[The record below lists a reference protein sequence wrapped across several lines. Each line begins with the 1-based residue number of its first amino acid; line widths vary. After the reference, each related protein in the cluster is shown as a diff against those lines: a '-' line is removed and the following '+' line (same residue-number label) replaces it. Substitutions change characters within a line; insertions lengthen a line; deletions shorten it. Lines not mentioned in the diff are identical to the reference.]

1 MNVGRPIFA
10 QIMEWLPLHEFRK
23 CVARYKG
30 DHRVHSL
37 SCLDQFYCMSFAQ
50 LSFRESLRD
59 IEACLRGAPTKL
71 YHLGIRGRVSR
82 STLADANEARDC
94 RIYADLA
101 QVLMQTARRLYANDE
116 WALTLKRAVY
126 AFDSSVI
133 ELSLRM
139 FPWARYKP
147 HASGVKLHALLNVA
161 THIPTFAR
169 ITRAKIHDVNLLD
182 DLPVEPGAVYVLD
195 RGYVDYKRLF
205 RISQNRAFFVTRP
218 KKSFRFRRTQ
228 SHPIDRSK
236 GVRLDQTVRLV
247 SFYPAK
253 NYPDSLRR
261 IRYTDVERNKQL
273 TFITNNFTWAAATIA
288 DLYKSRWEVELFFK
302 WLKQHLRIKAFF
314 GTSENAVKTQ
324 IWIALC
330 VYLILAIMKKELA
343 LPHSLHTLSQ
353 IFSVNLFEKT
363 PLQQLLAEATC
374 TQIDDQLHKSGT
386 LFDF

>member
-1 MNVGRPIFA
+1 MNAGRPIFA
-10 QIMEWLPLHEFRK
+10 QIMDWFPMHEFRK
-23 CVARYKG
+23 CVARYDG
-30 DHRVHSL
+30 DRRVRTL

-59 IEACLRGAPTKL
+59 IEACLRGAPSKL

-82 STLADANEARDC
+82 STLADANEKRDS
-94 RIYADLA
+94 RIYADIA
-101 QVLMQTARRLYANDE
+101 QALMQTARRLYKDDE
-116 WALTLKRAVY
+116 WALNLTRAVY

-139 FPWARYKP
+139 FPWAEYKP
-147 HASGVKLHALLNVA
+147 YASGVKLHTLLNVA
-161 THIPTFAR
+161 THIPTFVR
-169 ITRAKIHDVNLLD
+169 LTRAKVHDVNLLD
-182 DLPVEPGAVYVLD
+182 EMPVEPGAVYVLD
-195 RGYVDYKRLF
+195 RGYVDYGRLY
-205 RISQNRAFFVTRP
+205 RIAQNGAFFVTRP
-218 KKSFRFRRTQ
+218 RKSFRFRRTKSNPVDQ
-228 SHPIDRSK
+228 TT
-236 GVRLDQTVRLV
+236 GVRVDQCVRLL

-253 NYPDSLRR
+253 NYPDTLRR
-261 IRYTDVERNKQL
+261 VRYVDTERNKKL
-273 TFITNNFTWAAATIA
+273 TFITNNFAWAATTIA
-288 DLYKSRWEVELFFK
+288 DLYKCRWEVELFFK

-324 IWIALC
+324 IWIALSA
-330 VYLILAIMKKELA
+330 YLILAIMKKELV

-374 TQIDDQLHKSGT
+374 TQIDDPVRKSLS